1 MTAPAA
7 ARNHGPVVIENCA
20 IATMDGRQH
29 DDCGT
34 EYRSGHDAIA
44 HRARADRAD
53 GQPGGDPVA
62 ALVFGPP
69 APLELLLVDGAP
81 VVERGEL
88 RTADIT
94 AVAREVRA
102 ARRALEAD
110 R

>member
-1 MTAPAA
+1 MLAD
-7 ARNHGPVVIENCA
+7 
-20 IATMDGRQH
+20 IALWRVDTLA
-29 DDCGT
+29 
-34 EYRSGHDAIA
+34 HDAIA

-69 APLELLLVDGAP
+69 APLELLLVGGAP

-94 AVAREVRA
+94 AAAREVRA

>member
-7 ARNHGPVVIENCA
+7 A
-20 IATMDGRQH
+20 
-29 DDCGT
+29 GT
-34 EYRSGHDAIA
+34 PAA
-44 HRARADRAD
+44 
-53 GQPGGDPVA
+53 PGGDPVA

-94 AVAREVRA
+94 AAAREVRA